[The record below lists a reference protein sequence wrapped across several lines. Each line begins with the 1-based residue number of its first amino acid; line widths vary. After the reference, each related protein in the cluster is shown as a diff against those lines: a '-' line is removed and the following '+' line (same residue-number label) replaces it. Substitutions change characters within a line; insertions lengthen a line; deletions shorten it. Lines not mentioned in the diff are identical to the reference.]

1 MFRILIQYIYF
12 ILFQCISIIFI
23 LKIIFCYFILG
34 VQEKLGIMNGG
45 TVFAVF
51 PYKAHENDEL
61 SFNAGTRLSV
71 VRKGDDAEREWWWAR
86 APTGQEG
93 YVPRNLLGVNIL

>member
-1 MFRILIQYIYF
+1 M
-12 ILFQCISIIFI
+12 IIFI